1 MKTVIT
7 GESDERDGDGIKTT
21 AADISSR
28 ARGADNLEGADNL
41 CVQLGGGSR
50 ACKLIGKM
58 LVKVNLVGSQGPD
71 SRLAQVARR
80 SGPLHRLERA
90 ELACE
95 ART

>member
-1 MKTVIT
+1 M
-7 GESDERDGDGIKTT
+7 
-21 AADISSR
+21 
-28 ARGADNLEGADNL
+28 
-41 CVQLGGGSR
+41 QLGGGSR

-58 LVKVNLVGSQGPD
+58 LVKVNLVGGQGPD

-90 ELACE
+90 ELARE